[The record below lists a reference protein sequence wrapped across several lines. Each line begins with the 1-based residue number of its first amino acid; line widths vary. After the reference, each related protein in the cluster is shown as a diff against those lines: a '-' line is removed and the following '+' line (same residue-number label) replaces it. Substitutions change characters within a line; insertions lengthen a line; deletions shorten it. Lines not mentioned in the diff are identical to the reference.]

1 MNQRALAATQYQV
14 LSSASPIALGPPV
27 APAAAPMDFNDAGT
41 NLFAAT
47 GNFGSDAADPIESG
61 GNGGGRK
68 SNRRPPCPVCQSRKF
83 RRRTGQLYCEFGH
96 QQQDYFE
103 AFGDDVAEGRSMGRR
118 MRVPKAKR
126 EREKKEKQTVVYG
139 EEGRYLALEA
149 FQTMLQIMIK
159 AMVTDLQFPAELE
172 TVCRDIWLMIAGTH
186 SIDLPNPESDATD
199 NTTTGAPAASQPNP
213 LHSARKR
220 ANHLH
225 RLIHGLPPDE
235 DDHVDEFGRAP
246 AEPPASAPSAA
257 GQGLAYDA
265 DKVKREL
272 EAMTQQSGKETK
284 LLTLTLAHAPCILYL
299 GAVWLRLPVLVADL
313 HRWCASNQIPYMTAF
328 RRLPDS
334 IRKSLMRELH
344 HTLHPWYLPNPE
356 RLRRTVHS
364 IVHTLRTT
372 YDITPPPLPLFPLA
386 LRTTVTWCL
395 PSQHA
400 LLLTRLAQSLSL
412 VWSQHHD
419 PDLALANLAEIAA
432 MSLLADRPA
441 SWCRAWHA
449 SVESVLTDLHQNMT
463 TYPNLRAWAERAPAA
478 FAAFVS
484 KTAPGAF
491 RPDGHSSKWDDVV
504 AVLEE
509 ALRDVDKSNVDKSDQ
524 FQDPA
529 PPVLLAPPSAALATS
544 PPSSG
549 ENGGDVEVDGE
560 LRVQIA
566 QQLRRLVSV
575 YARCTGMEL
584 AGVSGAVW
592 AAIMAARHR
601 EEDAAEASS

>member
-1 MNQRALAATQYQV
+1 
-14 LSSASPIALGPPV
+14 
-27 APAAAPMDFNDAGT
+27 MDFNDANT

-47 GNFGSDAADPIESG
+47 DNFGSGAAEPTAPG
-61 GNGGGRK
+61 GSGGGRK

-96 QQQDYFE
+96 QQQGYFE
-103 AFGDDVAEGRSMGRR
+103 AVSDDVAEGRSMGRR

-126 EREKKEKQTVVYG
+126 EREKKEKQSVVYG

-159 AMVTDLQFPAELE
+159 AMVTDLQFPAEFE
-172 TVCRDIWLMIAGTH
+172 TVCRDIWFMIADTH
-186 SIDLPNPESDATD
+186 SIDLPNPELDATD
-199 NTTTGAPAASQPNP
+199 TLATGAPATSQPDP
-213 LHSARKR
+213 LQPARKR

-246 AEPPASAPSAA
+246 VEPSSSAPAAA

-272 EAMTQQSGKETK
+272 QAMTQQSGKEAK
-284 LLTLTLAHAPCILYL
+284 PPTLTLAHAPCIMYL

-328 RRLPDS
+328 RQLPDS

-356 RLRRTVHS
+356 RLRRTIHS
-364 IVHTLRTT
+364 IVHTLRAA
-372 YDITPPPLPLFPLA
+372 YDITPPPLPLVPLA
-386 LRTTVTWCL
+386 LRMTVTWCL

-412 VWSQHHD
+412 VWTQHHD
-419 PDLALANLAEIAA
+419 PDVALVHLAETAA

-441 SWCRAWHA
+441 SWCRAWHT
-449 SVESVLTDLHQNMT
+449 SVESVLTDLHQDMT
-463 TYPNLRAWAERAPAA
+463 TYPTLRAWAERAPAA
-478 FAAFVS
+478 FAAFVG

-509 ALRDVDKSNVDKSDQ
+509 ALRDVDKGDVVKRDQ
-524 FQDPA
+524 VKDPT

-544 PPSSG
+544 PPSSR
-549 ENGGDVEVDGE
+549 ENGSEDEVDGE

-566 QQLRRLVSV
+566 QQLRRVVSV
-575 YARCTGMEL
+575 YARCTVMEL

-592 AAIMAARHR
+592 AAIMAACQRR
-601 EEDAAEASS
+601 EDVVEASSLVDDPVEGTKSSSE